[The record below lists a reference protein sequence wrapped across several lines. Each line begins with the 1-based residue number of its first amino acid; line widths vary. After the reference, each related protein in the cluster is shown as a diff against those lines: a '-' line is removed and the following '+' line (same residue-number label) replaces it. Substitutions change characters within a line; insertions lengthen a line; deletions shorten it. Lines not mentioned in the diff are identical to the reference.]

1 MRSSIRQVASAA
13 GVSAMTVSNV
23 LRGRDHLVADETRV
37 RVLEAVHRL
46 DYVPV
51 RMAAQN
57 RHVKTSTLGVVFLHL
72 HRLDGIVGYPT
83 FLGMSERARQVD
95 HDLTV
100 FLRSEPDW
108 VRPGMEAQFLDRR
121 CDGFIFVGYNDPAVS
136 EVLVRHQVPAVECY
150 SVAPLAGV
158 ARVLGNNTDGM
169 RQAVRHLAQRGHER
183 IAHLAGPRGN
193 LEAQERLDGF
203 RAGMQETFGADYRDR
218 VVQGDTWGGAW
229 RFHEPWRDAGSETR
243 ALAEAVLAMNVT
255 AVVCANDLLAL
266 AVWQLAEERGLRVP
280 QDLSLIGMDNILPAA
295 CKGLTS
301 IATPFAQIGAGAV
314 DAVLALQCGEDSQ
327 TASRILP
334 VALEERNSV
343 SFPSK

>member
-1 MRSSIRQVASAA
+1 MRSSIRQVAAAA

-23 LRGRDHLVADETRV
+23 LRGRDHLVADETRT
-37 RVLEAVHRL
+37 RVLEAVHLL

-57 RHVKTSTLGVVFLHL
+57 RHVQTRTLGAVFLRL

-83 FLGMSERARQVD
+83 FLGMSERARQAD
-95 HDLTV
+95 HDLTI

-108 VRPGMEAQFLDRR
+108 VRPGTEAQFLDRR

-136 EVLVRHQVPAVECY
+136 GVLVRHGVPTVECY
-150 SVAPLAGV
+150 SVAPYAGV
-158 ARVLGNNTDGM
+158 ARVLGDNKDGM
-169 RQAVRHLAQRGHER
+169 RQAVRHLAQLGHQR
-183 IAHLAGPRGN
+183 IAHLAGPRAN

-203 RAGMQETFGADYRDR
+203 RAGMQEAFGADYQDR
-218 VVQGDTWGGAW
+218 VVQGNTWGGAW
-229 RFHEPWRDAGSETR
+229 RYHEPWHDTKGETR
-243 ALAEAVLAMNVT
+243 SLAEEALAMDVT

-266 AVWQLAEERGLRVP
+266 AVWQVAEERGLRIP

-295 CKGLTS
+295 YKGMTS
-301 IATPFAQIGAGAV
+301 VATPFDQVGEAAV
-314 DAVLALQCGEDSQ
+314 DAVLALLRGEDSL
-327 TASRILP
+327 AVSRILP
-334 VALEERNSV
+334 VTLEERNSV